1 MEERRKLS
9 LVKAAEEAA
18 ALAGDEGDAAL
29 TDVGRRHEADME
41 KLDML
46 QQHIQAVAHAR
57 LLQHKSD
64 EMQVLERRQEQE
76 AQASEE
82 WLQEEWDTFFG
93 GPPVRDSFFGG
104 AGPAP
109 PSPPSVASTSSSH
122 VSGRGGGGSVGRMGL
137 GWLDSDL
144 AMHRTSVGGAGGD
157 GYANGEVHLTVS
169 ETSNLAPGMFG
180 GPDRAAWGKG
190 GANFNRMPKADG
202 GGDGRGK
209 EGQFGVGGVQLG
221 RACDESLAY
230 LNATAAT
237 WSSKSI
243 GPAWRPRG
251 VLLASLVWILSLIHG
266 SMIASHQFHHI
277 NTPICIGARSR
288 ARTHTAC

>member
-1 MEERRKLS
+1 M
-9 LVKAAEEAA
+9 
-18 ALAGDEGDAAL
+18 
-29 TDVGRRHEADME
+29 
-41 KLDML
+41 
-46 QQHIQAVAHAR
+46 
-57 LLQHKSD
+57 
-64 EMQVLERRQEQE
+64 
-76 AQASEE
+76 
-82 WLQEEWDTFFG
+82 
-93 GPPVRDSFFGG
+93 
-104 AGPAP
+104 
-109 PSPPSVASTSSSH
+109 
-122 VSGRGGGGSVGRMGL
+122 GRMGL

-157 GYANGEVHLTVS
+157 GYPNGEVHLTVS

-243 GPAWRPRG
+243 GPAWRPKG
-251 VLLASLVWILSLIHG
+251 VLLASLVWISSLIHG